1 MIEKKYIKKVI
12 VTNENSSPELR
23 AERLRKIRN
32 LANLSRKE
40 LCRTDELKL
49 NTYKGWELGRFGGL
63 PVDGAER
70 VIKRVA
76 EENVICSL
84 DWLLHAKG
92 REPYLLP
99 TGEGNLDANT
109 TSLILK
115 EIMLFQNS
123 YPEAIYTEIK
133 DDALMPGFMPGDY
146 VAGVRQ
152 YGKNIRQAAN
162 QPCIIQL
169 VDGEILVRHLKMAQD
184 STHFYL
190 MTTNIASIITGHV
203 ITNTELV
210 FAAPVIRHYKNV

>member
-12 VTNENSSPELR
+12 VTDENSSPELR

-32 LANLSRKE
+32 LANLSRKD
-40 LCRTDELKL
+40 LCSTDGLKL

-63 PVDGAER
+63 PYDGAER

-99 TGEGNLDANT
+99 KGEHDLENNN

-115 EIMLFQNS
+115 EIMLFQNC
-123 YPEAIYTEIK
+123 YHNAIYTEII
-133 DDALMPGFMPGDY
+133 DDALMPVFMPGDY
-146 VAGVRQ
+146 VAGIRL
-152 YGKNIRQAAN
+152 YGKDILQAAN

-169 VDGEILVRHLKMAQD
+169 VSGEILVRYLKNAQD
-184 STHFYL
+184 ETRFYL
-190 MTTNIASIITGHV
+190 MTTNIGSIITGHI
-203 ITNTELV
+203 ITDTELI
-210 FAAPVIRHYKNV
+210 FAAPIKRYYKNV

>member
-12 VTNENSSPELR
+12 VADQNSSPELR

-40 LCRTDELKL
+40 ICSTDDFKL

-99 TGEGNLDANT
+99 TGNENLDQNT

-123 YPEAIYTEIK
+123 YPDAIYTEIK

-146 VAGVRQ
+146 VAGIRRYGNTVRD
-152 YGKNIRQAAN
+152 AAN
-162 QPCIIQL
+162 QICIIQL
-169 VDGEILVRHLKMAQD
+169 VNGQTLVRNLKIAQD
-184 STHFYL
+184 DTHFYL
-190 MTTNIASIITGHV
+190 MTTNIASIITGHI
-203 ITNTELV
+203 ITSTDLV